1 MRSPFATL
9 IAIVTLGVA
18 LGARAEP
25 EQPPSNAETR
35 VGLMTLW
42 QQARARDPQWAIA
55 GYNATIDAERL
66 KQVRGQ
72 FLPNVVATGQS
83 TETEAEVTYDPG
95 APFASGRRDYKTES
109 YGATLTQPLFE
120 PGLVP
125 GYRAAKALRA
135 GSDAERRAAEQD
147 LMVRVAD
154 AYFGVL
160 LAQDSLA
167 LAQAQKTAIA
177 RQLQQARRG
186 FELGTLTITDT
197 HEAQARYDL
206 VAAQEIAARGELDVR
221 REALASIVGEFPPPL
236 KPLRGEIPL
245 AQPQGDSSEWL
256 QRAQAGNL
264 TIEARSQAALAARHE
279 VNRERAGH
287 LPTVDLVASYSD
299 TTSSGSALTSAGNRN
314 ESTAIGFQLHWPLF
328 QGGTQQARVRE
339 ALANRGRAEAQLEG
353 TRRQISLATRQAYL
367 GVADGLARVRALE
380 QALASSEA
388 SLRSNERGLEVGVRT
403 AVDVLNAQQQVYNA
417 KRDLAQARYTYLVS
431 DLRLKAAIG
440 RLGEADLQAVEALLE
455 P

>member
-1 MRSPFATL
+1 MKRFATAL
-9 IAIVTLGVA
+9 LLLGLTLA
-18 LGARAEP
+18 ARAEP
-25 EQPPSNAETR
+25 EGQALTAAEAS

-42 QQARARDPQWAIA
+42 QQAHARDPQWAIA
-55 GYNATIDAERL
+55 GYNADIDAERL
-66 KQVRGQ
+66 KQARGQ
-72 FLPNVVATGQS
+72 FLPNIVASGHS
-83 TETEAEVTYDPG
+83 TETQAEVTYDPG

-120 PGLVP
+120 AGLVP
-125 GYRAAKALRA
+125 GYRGAKALRA
-135 GSDAERRAAEQD
+135 RSEAERRAAEQD

-177 RQLQQARRG
+177 QQLQQARRG

-221 REALASIVGEFPPPL
+221 REMLASIVGEFPPPL

-245 AQPQGDSSEWL
+245 APPAGDSGEWL

-264 TIEARSQAALAARHE
+264 SVEAQSQAALAARHE

-287 LPTVDLVASYSD
+287 WPSIDLVANYTD
-299 TTSSGSALTSAGNRN
+299 TTSSGSTFTSAGNRS
-314 ESTAIGFQLHWPLF
+314 EATAIGLQLQWPLF
-328 QGGTQQARVRE
+328 QGGAQQARVRE

-353 TRRQISLATRQAYL
+353 TRRQVSLATRQAYL
-367 GVADGLARVRALE
+367 GVADGLARVKALE

-403 AVDVLNAQQQVYNA
+403 AADVLNAQQQVYNA
-417 KRDLAQARYTYLVS
+417 KRDLAQARYAYLLS

-440 RLGEADLQAVEALLE
+440 RLGEADLQAVDALLG